1 LYFIFKLRVYLNN
14 VSDQRCILND
24 DYVAPTSFCRPLVV
38 IDFGLSIGNPRALS
52 QTSDAITPKAR
63 DTPNNT
69 V

>member
-1 LYFIFKLRVYLNN
+1 MFLIF
-14 VSDQRCILND
+14 VSAFADLFLFLND
-24 DYVAPTSFCRPLVV
+24 NYVAPTSFWRPSVV
-38 IDFGLSIGNPRALS
+38 IDFGLSIGRPRALS